1 MASSAHSVSVSHASN
16 QPRTSS
22 VATST
27 DSGLATFH
35 DSKLLA
41 GGNGTAWS
49 SSSTGCKR
57 CTIDEAGSPGHLTA
71 S

>member
-27 DSGLATFH
+27 TSTYLALFFTLVAPERARVKDAPKPVGKPKSSPRLTVIGGGLA
-35 DSKLLA
+35 
-41 GGNGTAWS
+41 
-49 SSSTGCKR
+49 
-57 CTIDEAGSPGHLTA
+57 
-71 S
+71 